1 MVNDEIISLSPL
13 YYLSSYAFLIL
24 IPNSFPNPN
33 SSSLFQFSIFSP
45 YSISCYHHHL
55 LLYSPNS
62 PSNYGSS
69 LLSRLGMFSLDL
81 ILIISCDDRIVY
93 SLFFLKFVFFCVY
106 TFLVLV

>member
-33 SSSLFQFSIFSP
+33 SSSLIQFSIFSP
-45 YSISCYHHHL
+45 YWVSYYHHHL

-62 PSNYGSS
+62 PSNSVSS
-69 LLSRLGMFSLDL
+69 LSRLGMFSLDL
-81 ILIISCDDRIVY
+81 ILIISFDDRIVY
-93 SLFFLKFVFFCVY
+93 SLFFLKVVFFCVY
-106 TFLVLV
+106 TFLVFV